1 MADRGTGRKLAAA
14 AALALVG
21 YGALRRMRE
30 ASLAGQVVLIAGA
43 SRGLGLLL
51 AREFAAE
58 GCRLAIC
65 ARDPQSL
72 DAARAGLVADGAEVL
87 ALPCDVAD
95 PAQVRELVARTME
108 RYGRIDVLVNVAAI
122 MQVGPVSAMPRDEF
136 ERAMGINF
144 WGAYNNI
151 EAVVPQMRER
161 GAGRI
166 VNIASIG
173 GKLPLPHM
181 LPYCCAKFAMVGL
194 SEGLGV
200 ELAKDGISVTT
211 VIPGLVRTGSQTNA
225 FYRGDAEKEWTWFT
239 LSGSNP
245 MLSISAPRAARRIV
259 QATRRGEA
267 EVMLS
272 WPAHVLTRVHG
283 VAPGLNTRLMALSNR
298 FLPSAPAAAAG
309 RTRGMELATPLSP
322 SPATALMNRAAK
334 DLNQYAGRP
343 SPSPEHAAS
352 AHVPPGRG
360 E

>member
-1 MADRGTGRKLAAA
+1 MADRKRTVLAA

-21 YGALRRMRE
+21 YRALRRARE
-30 ASLAGQVVLIAGA
+30 ASLAGEVVLIAGA

-72 DAARAGLVADGAEVL
+72 EAARAGLEADGAEVL
-87 ALPCDVAD
+87 AVPCDVSD
-95 PAQVRELVARTME
+95 PEQVRDLVDRTME
-108 RYGRIDVLVNVAAI
+108 RFGRIDVLVNVAAI
-122 MQVGPVSAMPRDEF
+122 MQVGPVSAMPRGEF
-136 ERAMGINF
+136 ERAMEINF
-144 WGAYNNI
+144 WGTYNTV
-151 EAVVPQMRER
+151 EAVVPGMRAR

-181 LPYCCAKFAMVGL
+181 LPYCCAKFAMVGF

-225 FYRGDAEKEWTWFT
+225 FYRGDAAKEWTWFT
-239 LSGSNP
+239 LSGANP
-245 MLSISAPRAARRIV
+245 LTSISAGRAARRIV

-283 VAPGLNTRLMALSNR
+283 VAPGLNTRLMALTNR
-298 FLPSAPAAAAG
+298 FLPGAPPAAPG
-309 RTRGMELATPLSP
+309 RTRGMEVATPLSP
-322 SPATALMNRAAK
+322 SPATALMNRAAR
-334 DLNQYAGRP
+334 DLNQYAGGP
-343 SPSPEHAAS
+343 SPSPEHAAKAS
-352 AHVPPGRG
+352 PG